1 MVLKW
6 EDTWD
11 LRGRHMWRQETH
23 LRKLSQCRGE
33 KLGELK
39 FLGLEKRGE
48 AHKVLRGIIG
58 HRKQ

>member
-1 MVLKW
+1 
-6 EDTWD
+6 
-11 LRGRHMWRQETH
+11 MWRQETH

-33 KLGELK
+33 KLEELK